1 MINKKTK
8 LGVAAVVLSS
18 VVGGSAIAAA
28 LPGAYVGADVG
39 YGDVHQSVSGVD
51 SSKDTGLAG
60 RVFTGWQFNQYLA
73 TELGWSKF
81 TNATAKV
88 ADPFLSANAT
98 VKTDAVD
105 VVAKGILPVADSVN
119 LYAKAGAAYV
129 LSRADGSASA
139 FGFTNKFDMKENKWF
154 PTFGAGATYDFTPN
168 VAADLSYSR
177 IQKTGNTDLFNSTD
191 LYTVGL
197 IYSFG

>member
-1 MINKKTK
+1 MIINKTK

-18 VVGGSAIAAA
+18 VVSASAMAAA
-28 LPGAYVGADVG
+28 LPGAYVGADLG
-39 YGDVHQSVSGVD
+39 YGVLHQSVSGVD
-51 SSKDTGLAG
+51 NSKDSGLAG
-60 RVFTGWQFNQYLA
+60 RAFAGWQFNQYLA

-81 TNATAKV
+81 TNATFKESSPFASAK
-88 ADPFLSANAT
+88 AT
-98 VKTDAVD
+98 LKTDAVD
-105 VVAKGILPVADSVN
+105 VVAKGILPVADSFN

-129 LSRADGSASA
+129 MSRADVSASI
-139 FGFTNKFDMKENKWF
+139 FGFTGKADVEEKKWF

-177 IQKTGNTDLFNSTD
+177 IQKTGNSDIFNSSD

>member
-1 MINKKTK
+1 MINNKTK

-18 VVGGSAIAAA
+18 VVSASAMAAA
-28 LPGAYVGADVG
+28 LPGAYVGAGLG
-39 YGDVHQSVSGVD
+39 YGNVHQSVSDVD
-51 SSKDTGLAG
+51 NSKDSGLAG
-60 RVFTGWQFNQYLA
+60 RAFAGWQFNQYLA

-81 TNATAKV
+81 TDATFKANS
-88 ADPFLSANAT
+88 PFASVHGKL
-98 VKTDAVD
+98 KTDAVD
-105 VVAKGILPVADSVN
+105 VVVKGILPVADSFN

-129 LSRADGSASA
+129 MSRADASVTL
-139 FGFTNKFDMKENKWF
+139 FGYPANYDEKENKWF

-177 IQKTGNTDLFNSTD
+177 IQKTGNSDIFNSTD